1 MKKLYITTLVA
12 CGFTLCSPASDLVWR
27 PSSAV
32 WDAVQVNWIHNIS
45 ALGTAFTPGDNVIFD
60 DGGNAF
66 TQVKLVAG
74 ISAGTVLVDAIGD
87 YTFTTNVVGG
97 GISSLTSLT
106 KRGSGKLIIE
116 TDNSFSGP
124 TTIEGGVL
132 QIGNGIARG
141 TLGSSSITNNAGL
154 VVSRTGIL
162 NLTNTLGG
170 GGWLTNALAGTLQIS
185 GVNNMAGIISVNA
198 GTLLLSN
205 APAAGSPTEVLINAT
220 VGTAGTR
227 LLLAG
232 GVTYPVGTTIR
243 CLGTSSAANMRCN
256 LLGNPGF
263 NSLNGP
269 IFCSGDGLVQV
280 NGSGVGEFTVA
291 SSINANP
298 ADAVQFNGQLFLRG
312 TGVGK
317 LTGQV
322 TLPGAFVNKTDA
334 GSWTISSTGNSWS
347 STSLAVGLLRVG
359 ADNALPTTVALQ
371 MGQNVVNSALD
382 LGGFNQQIATLNSAA
397 GTPSP
402 TNSIVIGNSSTTSDS
417 VLTISSGGVFAG
429 VIQDSIS
436 NGTRKVGLTIT
447 GGAQQL
453 TTNCTYSGKTTIL
466 GGGLSLVGAGSIP
479 NTATI
484 DIATG
489 AAVDVRSKSD
499 ATLALQAAQ
508 TLKGNGAFNVVGD
521 LSSQGT
527 IELKLDKTAGTL
539 ANDSIRSIVKLT
551 LGGALKLVL
560 SGDAL
565 SAGDSFKLFDA
576 TEYAG
581 AFTSIVP
588 ANPGPGLKWNLG
600 SLAVD
605 GTISVEAGV
614 SLDPM
619 NITTALIG
627 GKTQL
632 QISWPL
638 DHLGW
643 TLQAQTNG
651 LGTGLNSNWFDVPG
665 SATSNEAVLPV
676 DPANGSVFFRLR
688 YQP

>member
-1 MKKLYITTLVA
+1 MKKLYISTLVA

-106 KRGSGKLIIE
+106 KRGSGKLIID
-116 TDNSFSGP
+116 TDNGFSGP

-205 APAAGSPTEVLINAT
+205 APAAGSPTDVLINAT

-371 MGQNVVNSALD
+371 MGQSVVNSALD
-382 LGGFNQQIATLNSAA
+382 LGGFNEALYPNEENALMDELQKKGGILLYDPQFAVHRRPRPSLRAFMKMLMTYGRGRAEQFRLHPTPGSILNFVPPLFCIYLLMLFLTPWAGLWLLAPLGLYAMAVLGQTLAMC
-397 GTPSP
+397 
-402 TNSIVIGNSSTTSDS
+402 
-417 VLTISSGGVFAG
+417 SSGGVARSLGALPLIVVTHIFYG
-429 VIQDSIS
+429 I
-436 NGTRKVGLTIT
+436 GFWRGLFT
-447 GGAQQL
+447 
-453 TTNCTYSGKTTIL
+453 
-466 GGGLSLVGAGSIP
+466 
-479 NTATI
+479 
-484 DIATG
+484 
-489 AAVDVRSKSD
+489 
-499 ATLALQAAQ
+499 
-508 TLKGNGAFNVVGD
+508 
-521 LSSQGT
+521 
-527 IELKLDKTAGTL
+527 ELKAPGKSEVPVELEHPP
-539 ANDSIRSIVKLT
+539 VK
-551 LGGALKLVL
+551 G
-560 SGDAL
+560 
-565 SAGDSFKLFDA
+565 
-576 TEYAG
+576 E
-581 AFTSIVP
+581 
-588 ANPGPGLKWNLG
+588 
-600 SLAVD
+600 
-605 GTISVEAGV
+605 
-614 SLDPM
+614 
-619 NITTALIG
+619 
-627 GKTQL
+627 
-632 QISWPL
+632 
-638 DHLGW
+638 
-643 TLQAQTNG
+643 
-651 LGTGLNSNWFDVPG
+651 
-665 SATSNEAVLPV
+665 
-676 DPANGSVFFRLR
+676 
-688 YQP
+688 